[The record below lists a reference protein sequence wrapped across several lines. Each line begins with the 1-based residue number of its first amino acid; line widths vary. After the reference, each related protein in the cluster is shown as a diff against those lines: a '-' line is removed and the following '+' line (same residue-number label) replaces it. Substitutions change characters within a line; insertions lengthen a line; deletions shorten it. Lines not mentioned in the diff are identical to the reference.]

1 MHLID
6 EYNPI
11 GNANLYINLLM
22 CQYCW
27 HIFLICNI
35 FVANCSIGLQGSGY
49 GIGDLRTAVP
59 EHEVA
64 GVGYE
69 AYALAED

>member
-1 MHLID
+1 MKISLISRF
-6 EYNPI
+6 YCGI
-11 GNANLYINLLM
+11 RCLCRNAKLAIPMLGMYAIATIEAM
-22 CQYCW
+22 P
-27 HIFLICNI
+27 
-35 FVANCSIGLQGSGY
+35 GL
-49 GIGDLRTAVP
+49 RFAVP

>member
-1 MHLID
+1 MLGMYAIATI
-6 EYNPI
+6 EAMP
-11 GNANLYINLLM
+11 
-22 CQYCW
+22 
-27 HIFLICNI
+27 
-35 FVANCSIGLQGSGY
+35 GL
-49 GIGDLRTAVP
+49 RFAVP